1 MNRRH
6 TGEIRVKLL
15 TKGAPTFSRDFLL
28 NRFPNKDGIWGQCQF
43 LFEPDCREYD
53 WLVVYDDLTCRPG
66 GERTSTR
73 VEELACPQRHCLL
86 VTAEPSSVK
95 VYAPSFVSQ
104 FGVVLTSQ
112 EPWALQHPGVV
123 HSQCGLLWFYGHD
136 YQQIRDN
143 PPLTKSAEI
152 STVCSS
158 KQQRH
163 TLHHLRY
170 QFTQKL
176 LSRLPQLDVYGHG
189 VRPIDDKRT
198 ALDPYRYHLAVENHL
213 CQHHWTEKLAD
224 SFLGLSLPF
233 YFGCPN
239 VFDYFPEGS
248 LIPIDIRKFEESL
261 EIIQGT
267 IRDRTWEKNLS
278 AVQEARRRVIEDYH
292 LFAVLEKLIT
302 ERHDPSLTDSGGL
315 IRSRRAARN
324 QSLVHMVSHGLQVV
338 RTRLWHSL
346 H

>member
-6 TGEIRVKLL
+6 TGEIKVKLL
-15 TKGAPTFSRDFLL
+15 GKGAPTFSRDQVLQ
-28 NRFPNKDGIWGQCQF
+28 RFPNRDGVWGQCQF
-43 LFEPDCREYD
+43 LLEPDCRDYD
-53 WLVVYDDLTCRPG
+53 WLVVYDDVMCRAG

-73 VEELACPQRHCLL
+73 IEELACSRDHSLL
-86 VTAEPSSVK
+86 VTAEPCSVK

-112 EPWALQHPGVV
+112 EPWAIQHPGAVY
-123 HSQCGLLWFYGHD
+123 SQCGLLWFYGHD
-136 YQQIRDN
+136 YQQIRDKS
-143 PPLTKSAEI
+143 PPLKSASI

-163 TLHHLRY
+163 TLHRLRY

-176 LSRLPQLDVYGHG
+176 LARMPELDVFGHG
-189 VRPIDDKRT
+189 VRPINDKST
-198 ALDPYRYHLAVENHL
+198 AVDPYRYHLAVENHV

-224 SFLGLSLPF
+224 SFLGFALPF

-248 LIPIDIRKFEESL
+248 LIPIDIRRFDESL
-261 EIIQGT
+261 EIIQRT
-267 IRDRTWEKNLS
+267 IRDRTWEKNFN
-278 AVQEARRRVIEDYH
+278 AVQEARRRVIEEYH

-302 ERHDPSLTDSGGL
+302 ERHDPSRADRGAL

-324 QSLVHMVSHGLQVV
+324 QSLVHLVSHGLQVV
-338 RTRLWHSL
+338 RTRLWHSF